1 MSNRL
6 RAASGPTGSVTQ
18 KHWLALRRYST
29 PRKLFN
35 MALCEVEKRLRVARP
50 RSMPYA
56 ATIDVTN
63 ACNLRCPGCP
73 TGVGIQGRPKTLLSA
88 EHLRRFLDEMSPY
101 LLIANLYNWGETLLH
116 REAGSIVAAFH
127 DADIFTSISSNMIVK
142 FEAIESVCDAGLD
155 HLIISAD
162 GATRASY
169 PIYRVGGDFDLL
181 VENIKKTVE
190 LRRRRGRKTPIIEWQ
205 VLAFRHLE
213 HELEQARALAA
224 ELGVDWFN
232 VKSPTAPP
240 AMRVQGLEEKTDKN
254 RATDG
259 NCGLL
264 WHSVTLQ
271 SDGGIGPCCYLYEK
285 ADDFG
290 HIDSSTVREARL
302 APRYVGAR
310 ELFDPSSVARL
321 DPSQDHPC
329 LRCPIVHHQP
339 HLREF
344 LAASPHAFVE
354 ENFMGI
360 LTKRA
365 DHLRTWVGMEKTRS

>member
-1 MSNRL
+1 MKARL
-6 RAASGPTGSVTQ
+6 RASPGPTGSVTL

-29 PRKLFN
+29 PRKLLN
-35 MALCEVEKRLRVARP
+35 MALCEAEKRLRVASP

-73 TGVGIQGRPKTLLSA
+73 TGVGIQGRPKTLLSL
-88 EHLRRFLDEMSPY
+88 EHVQKLLDEMSPY

-116 REAGSIVAAFH
+116 RDAGAIVSAFH
-127 DADIFTSISSNMIVK
+127 EARVFTSISSNMIVK
-142 FEAIESVCDAGLD
+142 FDAIERVCDAGLD

-162 GATRASY
+162 GATRESY
-169 PIYRVGGDFDLL
+169 PVYRVGGDFDLL
-181 VENIKKTVE
+181 VENIKRTVE
-190 LRRRRGRKTPIIEWQ
+190 LRRSRNRRTPIIEWQ
-205 VLAFRHLE
+205 MLAFKHLE
-213 HELEQARALAA
+213 PELERARTLA
-224 ELGVDWFN
+224 EDLGVDWFN

-240 AMRVQGLEEKTDKN
+240 EMRIEGLEEKTDKN
-254 RATDG
+254 RASG
-259 NCGLL
+259 GPCELL

-290 HIDSSTVREARL
+290 HIETSSVREARL
-302 APRYVGAR
+302 AARYVRAR
-310 ELFDPSSVARL
+310 ELFDPRKAQRL
-321 DPSQDHPC
+321 DPGEDHPC

-339 HLREF
+339 HLRDF
-344 LAASPHAFVE
+344 LAVSPHAFVQ

-360 LTKRA
+360 LTKRT
-365 DHLRTWVGMEKTRS
+365 DHEKTWR